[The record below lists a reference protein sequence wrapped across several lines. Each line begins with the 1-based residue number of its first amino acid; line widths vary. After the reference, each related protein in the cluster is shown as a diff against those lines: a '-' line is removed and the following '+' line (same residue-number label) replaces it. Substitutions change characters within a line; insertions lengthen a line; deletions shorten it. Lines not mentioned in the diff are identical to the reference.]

1 MYAHSKGLFLL
12 LIQEGDEMADFTDS
26 FYFTDEP
33 DNSASKETA
42 SLIKGATAFTA
53 YKAHKSAKELMKKHR
68 QKQHAREVAE
78 ELKRAGDGSR
88 AVGST
93 MSEAGNL
100 AEHAT
105 SAIGTFFRNAG
116 KTLVSLFKHPAV
128 IGAFIL
134 GLLVILLAMLMISSF
149 TLLMGGMTSST
160 ATSYTA
166 AEEDLKGVEEDYASL
181 EEGLRTRLDSI
192 ETEYP
197 GFDEY
202 DVQMDEVNHDP
213 YQLLS
218 YLTATE
224 EDFTRNDVLSNLE
237 QLFDKQYSITMVE
250 ETVEE
255 EDSNHESND
264 GSEEN
269 EGEGGTT
276 TKRILHIKVKNKGLE
291 KAIHEMNLTD
301 DQKERYDILMETKG
315 NRQDL
320 FESNIYAN
328 SQEDYLDYD
337 IPGEALSNQ
346 KFAQMIGEA
355 EKYLGYPYVWGGSSP
370 STSFDC
376 SGYISW
382 VINHSGNGWNYG
394 RQTANGLKNLCSII
408 PKAEAKPGDLIFFQ
422 GTYNTS
428 GASHV
433 GLYVGNN
440 MMIHCGSPISYADI
454 TTPYWVQHFFCYGR
468 LS

>member
-1 MYAHSKGLFLL
+1 
-12 LIQEGDEMADFTDS
+12 MADFTDS

-42 SLIKGATAFTA
+42 HFIQGTTVFAG
-53 YKAHKSAKELMKKHR
+53 YKTGKSAKELLKKHR
-68 QKQHAREVAE
+68 KMQHAREAAKEVRRAE
-78 ELKRAGDGSR
+78 AVGKS
-88 AVGST
+88 VGST

-100 AEHAT
+100 AERAT
-105 SAIGTFFRNAG
+105 TALGSFFQNAG
-116 KTLVSLFKHPAV
+116 NALGSLMKHPAA
-128 IGAFIL
+128 IGALIL
-134 GLLVILLAMLMISSF
+134 GLLVVIMAMLMISSF
-149 TLLMGGMTSST
+149 TLLMGGIAGST

-166 AEEDLKGVEEDYASL
+166 AEEDLKGAEEEYESL
-181 EEGLRTRLDSI
+181 EEELRSRLNNI

-202 DVQMDEVNHDP
+202 DVKTDEINHDP

-224 EDFTRNDVLSNLE
+224 EDFTRNDVLSTLE
-237 QLFDKQYSITMVE
+237 FLFNKQYTITMIE

-255 EDSNHESND
+255 EVTNHELND
-264 GSEEN
+264 GSEES
-269 EGEGGTT
+269 ETI
-276 TKRILHIKVKNKGLE
+276 TKRILHVKVKNRGLAKVIE
-291 KAIHEMNLTD
+291 EMGLTE
-301 DQKERYDILMETKG
+301 DQKERFDILMETKG
-315 NRQDL
+315 NHKEL
-320 FESNIYAN
+320 FVDNIYAN
-328 SQEDYLDYD
+328 AQEDYLDYD

-346 KFAQMIGEA
+346 KFARMIGEA

-376 SGYISW
+376 SGFISW

-394 RQTANGLKNLCSII
+394 RQTANGLKNKCSII
-408 PKAEAKPGDLIFFQ
+408 PKAEAKPGDLIFFK

-454 TTPYWVQHFFCYGR
+454 TTPYWVQHFYCFGR
-468 LS
+468 LL

>member
-1 MYAHSKGLFLL
+1 
-12 LIQEGDEMADFTDS
+12 MADFTDS

-42 SLIKGATAFTA
+42 HFIQGTTVFAG
-53 YKAHKSAKELMKKHR
+53 YKTGKSAKELLKKHR
-68 QKQHAREVAE
+68 KMQHAREAAKEVRRAE
-78 ELKRAGDGSR
+78 
-88 AVGST
+88 AVGKSVGNT

-100 AEHAT
+100 AERAT
-105 SAIGTFFRNAG
+105 TALGSFFQNAG
-116 KTLVSLFKHPAV
+116 NALGSLMKHPAA
-128 IGAFIL
+128 IGALIL
-134 GLLVILLAMLMISSF
+134 GLLVVIMAMLMISSF
-149 TLLMGGMTSST
+149 TLLMGGIAGST

-166 AEEDLKGVEEDYASL
+166 AEEDLKGAEEEYESL
-181 EEGLRTRLDSI
+181 EEELRSRLNNI

-202 DVQMDEVNHDP
+202 DVKTDEINHDP

-224 EDFTRNDVLSNLE
+224 EDFTRNDVLSTLE
-237 QLFDKQYSITMVE
+237 FLFNKQYTITMIE

-255 EDSNHESND
+255 EVTNHELND
-264 GSEEN
+264 GSEES
-269 EGEGGTT
+269 ETI
-276 TKRILHIKVKNKGLE
+276 TKRILHVKVKNRGLAKVIE
-291 KAIHEMNLTD
+291 EMGLTE
-301 DQKERYDILMETKG
+301 DQKERFDILMETKG
-315 NRQDL
+315 NHKEL
-320 FESNIYAN
+320 FVDNIYAN
-328 SQEDYLDYD
+328 AQEDYLDYD

-346 KFAQMIGEA
+346 TFARMIGEA

-376 SGYISW
+376 SGFISW

-394 RQTANGLKNLCSII
+394 RQTANGLKNKCSII
-408 PKAEAKPGDLIFFQ
+408 PKAEAKPGDLIFFK

-454 TTPYWVQHFFCYGR
+454 TTPYWVQHFYCFGR
-468 LS
+468 IS

>member
-1 MYAHSKGLFLL
+1 
-12 LIQEGDEMADFTDS
+12 MADFTDS

-42 SLIKGATAFTA
+42 HFIQGTTVFAG
-53 YKAHKSAKELMKKHR
+53 YKTGKSAKELLKKHR
-68 QKQHAREVAE
+68 KMQHAREAAKEVRRAE
-78 ELKRAGDGSR
+78 
-88 AVGST
+88 AVGKSVGNT

-100 AEHAT
+100 AERAT
-105 SAIGTFFRNAG
+105 TALGSFFQNAG
-116 KTLVSLFKHPAV
+116 KALGSLFKHPAV
-128 IGAFIL
+128 IGALLL
-134 GLLVILLAMLMISSF
+134 GSMVIIMAMLMISSF
-149 TLLMGGMTSST
+149 TLFMGGVASST

-166 AEEDLKGVEEDYASL
+166 AEEDLKGAEEDYESL
-181 EEGLRTRLDSI
+181 EEELRSRLNNI

-202 DVQMDEVNHDP
+202 DVKTDEINHDP

-224 EDFTRNDVLSNLE
+224 EDFTRNDVLSTLE
-237 QLFDKQYSITMVE
+237 FLFNKQYTITMIE

-255 EDSNHESND
+255 EVTNHELND
-264 GSEEN
+264 GSEES
-269 EGEGGTT
+269 ETI
-276 TKRILHIKVKNKGLE
+276 TKRILHVKVKNRGLA
-291 KAIHEMNLTD
+291 KVIDEMGLTE
-301 DQKERYDILMETKG
+301 DQKERFDILMETKG
-315 NRQDL
+315 NHKEL
-320 FESNIYAN
+320 FEDNIYAN
-328 SQEDYLDYD
+328 AQEDYLDYD

-346 KFAQMIGEA
+346 KFARMIGEA

-376 SGYISW
+376 SGFISW

-394 RQTANGLKNLCSII
+394 RQTANGLKNKCSII
-408 PKAEAKPGDLIFFQ
+408 PKAEAKPGDLIFFK

-454 TTPYWVQHFFCYGR
+454 TTPYWVQHFYCFGR
-468 LS
+468 IS

>member
-1 MYAHSKGLFLL
+1 
-12 LIQEGDEMADFTDS
+12 MADFTDS

-33 DNSASKETA
+33 DNNVSGETVN
-42 SLIKGATAFTA
+42 LIKGTAVFA
-53 YKAHKSAKELMKKHR
+53 GYKTGKSTKELLKKHR

-78 ELKRAGDGSR
+78 EIKRVEAARKGSKT
-88 AVGST
+88 VGST

-100 AEHAT
+100 AERAT
-105 SAIGTFFRNAG
+105 TALGSLFQNAG
-116 KTLVSLFKHPAV
+116 KAFGSLMKHPAV
-128 IGAFIL
+128 IGALLL
-134 GLLVILLAMLMISSF
+134 GLMIIIMAMLMISSF
-149 TLLMGGMTSST
+149 TLLMGGVASST

-166 AEEDLKGVEEDYASL
+166 AEEDLKGAEEDYESL
-181 EEGLRTRLDSI
+181 EEELRSRLNNI

-202 DVQMDEVNHDP
+202 DIKTDEINHDP

-224 EDFTRNDVLSNLE
+224 EDFTRNDVLSKLE
-237 QLFDKQYSITMVE
+237 LLFNKQYTITMVE

-255 EDSNHESND
+255 EVTNHESNN
-264 GSEEN
+264 GSEES
-269 EGEGGTT
+269 ETI
-276 TKRILHIKVKNKGLE
+276 TKRILHVIVKNRGLAKVIE
-291 KAIHEMNLTD
+291 EMNLTE
-301 DQKERYDILMETKG
+301 DQKERFDILMETKG
-315 NRQDL
+315 NHKEL
-320 FESNIYAN
+320 FEDNIYAN
-328 SQEDYLDYD
+328 AQEEYLDYD

-346 KFAQMIGEA
+346 KFARMIGEA

-376 SGYISW
+376 SGFISW

-394 RQTANGLKNLCSII
+394 RQTANGLKNKCSII
-408 PKAEAKPGDLIFFQ
+408 PKAEAKPGDLIFFK

-454 TTPYWVQHFFCYGR
+454 TTPYWVQHFYCFGR
-468 LS
+468 VS

>member
-1 MYAHSKGLFLL
+1 
-12 LIQEGDEMADFTDS
+12 MADFTDS

-42 SLIKGATAFTA
+42 HFIQGTTVFAG
-53 YKAHKSAKELMKKHR
+53 YKTGKSAKELLKKHR
-68 QKQHAREVAE
+68 KMQHAREAAKEVRRAE
-78 ELKRAGDGSR
+78 
-88 AVGST
+88 AVGKSVGNT

-100 AEHAT
+100 AERAT
-105 SAIGTFFRNAG
+105 TALGSFFQNAG
-116 KTLVSLFKHPAV
+116 NALGSLMKHPAA
-128 IGAFIL
+128 IGALIL
-134 GLLVILLAMLMISSF
+134 GLLVVIMAMLMISSF
-149 TLLMGGMTSST
+149 TLLMGGIAGST

-166 AEEDLKGVEEDYASL
+166 AEEDLKGAEEEYESL
-181 EEGLRTRLDSI
+181 EEELRSRLNNI

-202 DVQMDEVNHDP
+202 DVKTDEINHDP

-224 EDFTRNDVLSNLE
+224 EDFTRNDVLSTLE
-237 QLFDKQYSITMVE
+237 FLFNKQYTITMIE

-255 EDSNHESND
+255 EVTNHELND
-264 GSEEN
+264 GSEES
-269 EGEGGTT
+269 ETI
-276 TKRILHIKVKNKGLE
+276 TKRILHVKVKNRGLAKVIE
-291 KAIHEMNLTD
+291 EMGLTE
-301 DQKERYDILMETKG
+301 DQKERFDILMETKG
-315 NRQDL
+315 NHKEL
-320 FESNIYAN
+320 FVDNIYAN
-328 SQEDYLDYD
+328 AQEDYLDYD

-346 KFAQMIGEA
+346 KFARMIGEA

-376 SGYISW
+376 SGFISW

-394 RQTANGLKNLCSII
+394 RQTANGLKNKCSII
-408 PKAEAKPGDLIFFQ
+408 PKAEAKPGDLIFFK

-454 TTPYWVQHFFCYGR
+454 TTPYWVQHFYCFGR
-468 LS
+468 IS

>member
-1 MYAHSKGLFLL
+1 
-12 LIQEGDEMADFTDS
+12 MADFTDS

-42 SLIKGATAFTA
+42 HFIQGTTVFAG
-53 YKAHKSAKELMKKHR
+53 YKTGKSAKELLKKHR
-68 QKQHAREVAE
+68 KMQHAREAAKEVRRAE
-78 ELKRAGDGSR
+78 
-88 AVGST
+88 AVGKSVGNT

-100 AEHAT
+100 AERAT
-105 SAIGTFFRNAG
+105 TALGSFFQNAG
-116 KTLVSLFKHPAV
+116 NALGSLMKHPAA
-128 IGAFIL
+128 IGALIL
-134 GLLVILLAMLMISSF
+134 GLLVVIMAMLMISSF
-149 TLLMGGMTSST
+149 TLLMGGIAGST

-166 AEEDLKGVEEDYASL
+166 AEEDLKGAEEEYESL
-181 EEGLRTRLDSI
+181 EEELRSRLNNI

-202 DVQMDEVNHDP
+202 DVKTDEINHDP

-224 EDFTRNDVLSNLE
+224 EDFTRNDVLSTLE
-237 QLFDKQYSITMVE
+237 FLFNKQYTITMIE

-255 EDSNHESND
+255 EVTNHELND
-264 GSEEN
+264 GSEES
-269 EGEGGTT
+269 ETI
-276 TKRILHIKVKNKGLE
+276 TKRILHVKVKNRGLA
-291 KAIHEMNLTD
+291 KVIDEMGLTE
-301 DQKERYDILMETKG
+301 DQKERFDILMETKG
-315 NRQDL
+315 NHKEL
-320 FESNIYAN
+320 FVDNIYAN
-328 SQEDYLDYD
+328 AQEDYLDYD

-346 KFAQMIGEA
+346 KFARMIGEA

-376 SGYISW
+376 SGFISW

-394 RQTANGLKNLCSII
+394 RQTANGLKNKCSII
-408 PKAEAKPGDLIFFQ
+408 PKAEAKPGDLIFFK

-454 TTPYWVQHFFCYGR
+454 TTPYWVQHFYCFGR
-468 LS
+468 IS